1 MDLDTSHNNPQQQPA
16 PYHSQPDEKETQASY
31 TTNTERET
39 SSDMQTGK
47 NKPSQ
52 QHTTKDTH
60 TTSGKWPSEDPK
72 TDDAHLVPEPI
83 SEGYDQNALADIYYQ
98 KRGGDTTPNYLASVS
113 STPKPES
120 PLKSYQ
126 KLVAI
131 TRSSDKLVSERITA
145 IRELA
150 NYGQFI
156 TPNILM
162 LAMIDPDKFVR
173 VAVLETCAE
182 LALHIPVKL
191 VESALADSSWTVRA
205 TAVWALSHF
214 GDTAPRK
221 HIATIADDKNESIL
235 VRFWA
240 LYALGKLR
248 DLSSTDRFL
257 AILNNSKTDEHLREA
272 AATALGL
279 LGSAKSPLTLQL
291 LRHTLGNEEENA
303 LVRIA
308 AAHSLAQL
316 SNPPEEETLLTLT
329 KALHNKDQDII
340 DAANHALD
348 VIAQQVVISINKQSR
363 QQSNPLVI
371 SALMMLRNRIPEEVL
386 VNLLS
391 HANHTIRKAA
401 LDVLTTP
408 DEALPVSN
416 QTVVYLY
423 NHSTLSTQNEWAQ
436 THGVHKMGKGSFI
449 LLNPEDLKDAGISQA
464 LDGRWIPRSILR
476 LIMSGRLT
484 AYDIRAYLAKQ
495 VRAEYIR
502 SLLHNRS
509 VAIAFTLL
517 YSSPVLFQD
526 FLEGSSQRA
535 AFAWLLNT
543 GAIIPVLP
551 DENDPNTT
559 SDVVRSVVGL
569 EAWKQVCQEV
579 RMACIRLST
588 VEPKALQI
596 FKRLVSSHILNNTHT
611 IAELAQDQPET
622 QRSSTLKK
630 LYRQLRE
637 LAHFVEDVEQ
647 NNPSPE
653 DLYEALYKKFVIVAD
668 SSSRERMYDDSKYAA
683 NEIKQV
689 IDLAYNASIA
699 DALGCH
705 LLTPGDTLPRAILQE
720 WRTPLPASTVRFT
733 LIDLRKVIEQCH
745 FEPIRPDWY
754 LKSLRFLSLQDVVE
768 IRTSREWK
776 TYIQSVETL
785 MAGKSLVQNGLDTLV
800 TSLENTYDAYKRLLE
815 EINNMLAHRRTA
827 SSQHTFWT
835 KWTPTPELQINIGGA
850 LFLTQWTQDGR
861 LYSYAGNTAPDVDQ
875 QPALSI
881 SFSIGEYRHTPA
893 STDLSISFDLL
904 HGRLDTS
911 TLSAHQQWQ
920 HLKNQL
926 YIQPSSQLQQS
937 GFVKTGPTLS

>member
-1 MDLDTSHNNPQQQPA
+1 MDLDKSHNNPQQQPA
-16 PYHSQPDEKETQASY
+16 PYHSQPDEKETQSSY
-31 TTNTERET
+31 TTDTERET

-47 NKPSQ
+47 NKPSKQ
-52 QHTTKDTH
+52 FTPKDTH
-60 TTSGKWPSEDPK
+60 TTPEKWPSEDFK
-72 TDDAHLVPEPI
+72 TDEAYLVPEPV

-98 KRGGDTTPNYLASVS
+98 KRSGDTSPNFLASVHS
-113 STPKPES
+113 SPTPKLPKE
-120 PLKSYQ
+120 SYQ

-131 TRSSDKLVSERITA
+131 TRSSNPAPERIAA

-162 LAMIDPDKFVR
+162 LAMIDQDKFVR

-182 LALHIPVKL
+182 LALRIPVKL

-221 HIATIADDKNESIL
+221 HIAAIADDKNESIL

-248 DLSSTDRFL
+248 DLNSTDRFL
-257 AILNNSKTDEHLREA
+257 TLLNNSKTDEHLREA

-279 LGSAKSPLTLQL
+279 LGRVKSPLTLQL
-291 LRHTLGNEEENA
+291 LRHTLGNEEENP

-329 KALHNKDQDII
+329 EALHNKDQDIC
-340 DAANHALD
+340 DATDYALD
-348 VIAQQVVISINKQSR
+348 VIAEHVVTSINKQSTH
-363 QQSNPLVI
+363 QSNPLVI
-371 SALMMLRNRIPEEVL
+371 SALMTLRNRIPEDML
-386 VNLLS
+386 VKLLS
-391 HANHTIRKAA
+391 HTNHTIRKAA

-408 DEALPVSN
+408 DEALPASN

-423 NHSTLSTQNEWAQ
+423 NHSTLSVQNERA
-436 THGVHKMGKGSFI
+436 TIRGVHNMGKGSFI
-449 LLNPEDLKDAGISQA
+449 LLKPEDLKDAGISQA
-464 LDGRWIPRSILR
+464 LDGRWIPRSLLR

-509 VAIAFTLL
+509 VAIVFPLL

-526 FLEGSSQRA
+526 FLEGSSQRE
-535 AFAWLLNT
+535 AFQWLLNT
-543 GAIIPVLP
+543 GVIIPILP
-551 DENDPNTT
+551 DENAPNTA

-579 RMACIRLST
+579 RMACISLSK
-588 VEPKALQI
+588 VEPKSLQV
-596 FKRLVSSHILNNTHT
+596 FKQLVSNHILNNAHS
-611 IAELAQDQPET
+611 IAAQTQDQQET
-622 QRSSTLKK
+622 QQSSTPEK
-630 LYRQLRE
+630 LYRHLRK
-637 LAHFVEDVEQ
+637 LAHFAKDGEQ
-647 NNPSPE
+647 NNLSPE
-653 DLYEALYKKFVIVAD
+653 DLYEALYKKFVIVED
-668 SSSRERMYDDSKYAA
+668 SSPRERMYDDSKYAA

-705 LLTPGDTLPRAILQE
+705 LLTPGDTLPRSILQE
-720 WRTPLPASTVRFT
+720 WRTPAAAAIVRFT
-733 LIDLRKVIEQCH
+733 LPDLMKAIDQCR
-745 FEPIRPDWY
+745 FETIRSGWY

-768 IRTSREWK
+768 IRASREWK
-776 TYIQSVETL
+776 TYIQSVEAL
-785 MAGKSLVQNGLDTLV
+785 MVGKPLVQNGLHALA
-800 TSLENTYDAYKRLLE
+800 TSLENTYDAYKHFLE
-815 EINNMLAHRRTA
+815 EINSTLAHRRTV

-850 LFLTQWTQDGR
+850 LLLIRWTPDGR
-861 LYSYAGNTAPDVDQ
+861 LYSYAGNTAPDGDQ
-875 QPALSI
+875 QTALSI
-881 SFSIGEYRHTPA
+881 SFSIGEHQHMPA
-893 STDLSISFDLL
+893 TTDLSMSFDVL

-911 TLSAHQQWQ
+911 ALSAHQQWH

-926 YIQPSSQLQQS
+926 YIQPLNQLQQS